1 MSKLFILGNGFDR
14 AHGLPTSYEDFRKY
28 LVETYPKADAL
39 TPTYDV
45 SIRHMP
51 NGEIGVDNNEAVA
64 FIINAINNVEEEKWC
79 NVESKLADLHVPL
92 EDFLS
97 DLEDLF
103 DLDDDKELT
112 RNVHRNEDA
121 SSAMHQVML
130 KFHNVLVD
138 WVQTIDINKTSPKPK
153 EKFKKLIDSEN
164 DYFLTFNYTYVLEDI
179 YGADGD
185 NVCHIHGAQYDCA
198 SDIFFGH
205 GDVREDFETCHIG
218 ATESL
223 QKIHKVLEKDT
234 HKALRRA
241 KYFFDEL
248 SSVHE
253 IYSHGFSF
261 SPVDLIYLEQ
271 ICKICNTEKCTWY
284 LSDYESVNEKDSFKN
299 RIREAGFKG
308 DFKEFAIQ

>member
-14 AHGLPTSYEDFRKY
+14 AHKLPTSYEDFRKY
-28 LVETYPKADAL
+28 LVETYPKAASL

-45 SIRHMP
+45 SIQHMP
-51 NGEIGVDNNEAVA
+51 DGEIEVDNNEAVA
-64 FIINAINNVEEEKWC
+64 FIINTINEVEEEKWC
-79 NVESKLADLHVPL
+79 NVESCLADLHIPL
-92 EDFLS
+92 EDYLS

-103 DLDDDKELT
+103 VDDDEEPY
-112 RNVHRNEDA
+112 RSANRNEDA
-121 SSAMHQVML
+121 SSAMYQVML
-130 KFHNVLVD
+130 KFHNFLVD
-138 WVQTIDINKTSPKPK
+138 WVQTIDITKASPK
-153 EKFKKLIDSEN
+153 EKFKELIDSEN
-164 DYFLTFNYTYVLEDI
+164 DYFLTFNYTCVLEDI

-185 NVCHIHGAQYDCA
+185 NVCHIHGAEYDCA
-198 SDIFFGH
+198 SDIHFGH
-205 GDVREDFETCHIG
+205 GGVREDFESCHWG

-261 SPVDLIYLEQ
+261 SPVDLIYLER

>member
-1 MSKLFILGNGFDR
+1 MRILSKLFILGNGFDR
-14 AHGLPTSYEDFRKY
+14 AHGLPTSYEHFREY
-28 LVETYPKADAL
+28 LVKTYPKASGL
-39 TPTYDV
+39 KPTYDV
-45 SIRHMP
+45 SIKDMP
-51 NGEIGVDNNEAVA
+51 DGEIGVDNNEAIA
-64 FIINAINNVEEEKWC
+64 FIINTINNVEGEEWC
-79 NVESKLADLHVPL
+79 NVESSLADLPL
-92 EDFLS
+92 EDYLS

-103 DLDDDKELT
+103 DLDVDKELT

-121 SSAMHQVML
+121 SSAMYQVML
-130 KFHNVLVD
+130 KFHDFLVD
-138 WVQTIDINKTSPKPK
+138 WVQTIDIKKTSPK
-153 EKFKKLIDSEN
+153 EKFEKLIDSEN

-205 GDVREDFETCHIG
+205 GDVRDDFESCHTG

-223 QKIHKVLEKDT
+223 QKIHKLLEKDT
-234 HKALRRA
+234 HEALRRA

-261 SPVDLIYLEQ
+261 SPVDLVYLNR

-284 LSDYESVNEKDSFKN
+284 LSDYESVIEKESFKN

-308 DFKEFAIQ
+308 DIKEFSIQ